1 MMPEEAHVILAARN
15 VYNAGRDGDAWE
27 SLTRQQLLALRE
39 LAKACA
45 RLEISERRELARG
58 RTSSVVRKLRL
69 VK

>member
-1 MMPEEAHVILAARN
+1 MTAEEAHVILAARN
-15 VYNAGRDGDAWE
+15 VYNVGRASVWE
-27 SLTRQQLLALRE
+27 SLTYDQRIVMIE

-58 RTSSVVRKLRL
+58 RTSNVVRKLRL